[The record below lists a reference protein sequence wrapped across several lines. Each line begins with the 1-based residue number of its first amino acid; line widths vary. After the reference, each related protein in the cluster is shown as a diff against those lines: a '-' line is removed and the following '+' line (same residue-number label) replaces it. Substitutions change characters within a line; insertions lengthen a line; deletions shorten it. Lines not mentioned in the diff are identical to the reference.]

1 VFRNLPDA
9 IHRQPRSREHL
20 LTIEVLSKSTA
31 RRDRTIKRAFY
42 ARIGVHEYG
51 IVDQAARRVERWR
64 AGAAEAELE
73 SGTLTW
79 RPVGAARALL
89 IDLPALFDAI
99 PEPYRTP

>member
-1 VFRNLPDA
+1 M
-9 IHRQPRSREHL
+9 
-20 LTIEVLSKSTA
+20 
-31 RRDRTIKRAFY
+31 
-42 ARIGVHEYG
+42 
-51 IVDQAARRVERWR
+51 ERWH

-73 SGTLTW
+73 SGTLAW